1 LRNHEKYLAKLVK
14 NLNIICQNLKNP
26 EHYLSKP
33 EKSEHYLTKSRAT
46 ARNLCDLCVLSA
58 KNGKK
63 PSKMT
68 KNRQK

>member
-1 LRNHEKYLAKLVK
+1 
-14 NLNIICQNLKNP
+14 LKKS